1 LKNLPKARDKRVM
14 VGVSLPDDAAVYR
27 VSRDTALVA
36 SLDFFTP
43 IVDDPYAYGAIA
55 AANALSDVYA
65 MGAEPLFALNILT
78 FPCDALPGRTLTEIL
93 RGGAEKAREAGIAVV
108 GGHSVRDAEPKYGLC
123 VVGRVHPGK
132 LVAARGARPGDA
144 LVLTKPLG
152 TGVITTAIKGG
163 KATRAMVRD
172 VTRTMT
178 ELNRGASRA
187 MVRAG
192 AHAATD
198 VTGFGFLNHLHTIL
212 LCSKAGAE
220 VWSEKIPLLR
230 GALELAREGFVPG
243 GSHKNFRHAAKF
255 TRFAKGISKEERLVL
270 ADAQTS
276 GGLLIA
282 VPQRRKAAL
291 LRSLKRAK
299 TPAAA
304 EVGKIVRSKRPR
316 IEVVRAP
323 L

>member
-1 LKNLPKARDKRVM
+1 M
-14 VGVSLPDDAAVYR
+14 SLPDDAAVYR
-27 VSRDTALVA
+27 ISKDTALVA
-36 SLDFFTP
+36 TLDFFTP

-78 FPCDALPGRTLTEIL
+78 FPCDTLPKRTLTEVL

-123 VVGRVHPGK
+123 VVGRVHPRK

-152 TGVITTAIKGG
+152 TGVLTTAIKKGR
-163 KATRAMVRD
+163 ATRAMVRD

-178 ELNRGASRA
+178 ALNRGASRA

-212 LCSKAGAE
+212 FASKAGAE
-220 VWSEKIPLLR
+220 VWSENIPLLR
-230 GALELAREGFVPG
+230 GALELARGGCVPG
-243 GSHKNFRHAAKF
+243 GSHKNLHHAAKF
-255 TRFAKGISKEERLVL
+255 TRFAKEISKEERLVL

-282 VPQRRKAAL
+282 VPQRRKAQL
-291 LRSLKRAK
+291 LRALKRAK
-299 TPAAA
+299 TLAAA
-304 EVGKIVRSKRPR
+304 EVGKIVRLKRPR
-316 IEVVRAP
+316 IKVVRAP

>member
-1 LKNLPKARDKRVM
+1 M
-14 VGVSLPDDAAVYR
+14 SLPDDAAVYR
-27 VSRDTALVA
+27 ISKDTALVA
-36 SLDFFTP
+36 TLDFFTP

-78 FPCDALPGRTLTEIL
+78 FPCDTLPKRTLTEVL

-123 VVGRVHPGK
+123 VIGRVHPRK
-132 LVAARGARPGDA
+132 LIAARGAKSGDA

-152 TGVITTAIKGG
+152 TGVLTTAIKRR

-172 VTRTMT
+172 VTRTMA
-178 ELNRGASRA
+178 ELNRGAARA

-198 VTGFGFLNHLHTIL
+198 VTGFGLLSHLHTIL
-212 LCSKAGAE
+212 FGSKVGAE
-220 VWSEKIPLLR
+220 VWSEKIPMLR
-230 GALELAREGFVPG
+230 GALELARGGCVPG
-243 GSHKNFRHAAKF
+243 GSRKNLRHAESF
-255 TRFAKGISKEERLVL
+255 TRFASDIAGEERLLL

-282 VPQRRKAAL
+282 VPQRRKAQL
-291 LRSLKRAK
+291 LRALKRAK
-299 TPAAA
+299 TLAAA
-304 EVGKIVRSKRPR
+304 EIGRIVRSKRPR
-316 IEVVRAP
+316 IKVVRAA